1 MGAEMMNGEDGEV
14 KCLIK
19 SVKIG
24 EITRIFDAKED
35 AKDELGS
42 YIRSLRDPLKLQ
54 RMITLSTSGFE
65 FMLDRLSLY
74 HQYDIDEKDKRIK
87 ELEERILELLNPQ
100 MPVDHD
106 RLVAMALR
114 QSDSEIKKG
123 GKK

>member
-1 MGAEMMNGEDGEV
+1 MNGEDGEV